1 MFGSQVLEV
10 AIGVVLLYLLLS
22 LICSSIR
29 EGIEA
34 WVKTRAADLERGIR
48 ELLSDPEGNAL
59 AQAVYTHP
67 LIYGLFQ
74 GGYTPGKR
82 GTLLPRGGNLPSY
95 IPAGN
100 FAVALMD
107 VVARG
112 AVAPASGPTGRSG
125 PAPAGETRLSLQS
138 LRAAAERLDNASV
151 RRALLSAIDTSQND
165 LGRAQANLEAWFNSS
180 MDRVSGWYKRR
191 TQNIIF
197 VIGLALTIAL
207 NADTVK
213 VATSLVQDEALRRV
227 VVAEAEIV
235 ARDKDRS
242 AAEVSARYQDV
253 KSLGFPIGWQGWPG
267 ARAAAGHIPG
277 WLMTAFAIALGAPFW
292 FDVLNKFMVVRSTV
306 KPREKSQE
314 EGSEDRAPRT
324 GTVVVDGRAT
334 AGSGLAAATLDTPP
348 GHEWARG
355 NPREGV
361 L

>member
-34 WVKTRAADLERGIR
+34 WLKTRAADLERGIR
-48 ELLSDPEGNAL
+48 ELLQDPEGKGL

-74 GGYTPGKR
+74 GAYEPGR
-82 GTLLPRGGNLPSY
+82 RATLLPRGGNLPSY
-95 IPAGN
+95 IPARN

-112 AVAPASGPTGRSG
+112 AVAPASGPTAGSGSG
-125 PAPAGETRLSLQS
+125 PAVETRLSVQS
-138 LRAAAERLDNASV
+138 LRAAAEKLENRSV
-151 RRALLSAIDTSQND
+151 QRALLTAIDTAQND
-165 LGRAQANLEAWFNSS
+165 LDRAQANLEAWFNSS

-197 VIGLALTIAL
+197 VVGLVLTIAL

-213 VATSLVQDEALRRV
+213 VATSLAQDDALRRV
-227 VVAEAEIV
+227 VVAEAESV
-235 ARDKDRS
+235 ARDKDRPP
-242 AAEVSARYQDV
+242 AEVSARYQEV

-267 ARAAAGHIPG
+267 AREAAGHIPG
-277 WLMTAFAIALGAPFW
+277 WLMTAFAISLGAPFW

-314 EGSEDRAPRT
+314 EGSEDRAPRHP
-324 GTVVVDGRAT
+324 TVAVDGRAR
-334 AGSGLAAATLDTPP
+334 GGPGLAAATSDPYA
-348 GHEWARG
+348 HEWAHG